1 MYMYHGTLLLYFT
14 HTLVPVYR
22 WYTCVHTY
30 IYVPPMWSFMWMCTV
45 GGTFFGFN
53 FLLRG
58 FKRVLCK
65 YTFLNLPGLRSQIV
79 HSNRLSNYFCF
90 CIDIIDTVLMM
101 VVLVQKCSEVG
112 IGLTFLSQEIFCQDP
127 GGRTGDDL
135 SRDKNCPVHLW
146 HAIDLQYK
154 SMLRNRREKALL
166 KLKYLFLL

>member
-1 MYMYHGTLLLYFT
+1 VYI
-14 HTLVPVYR
+14 HT
-22 WYTCVHTY
+22 
-30 IYVPPMWSFMWMCTV
+30 IYVCTYV
-45 GGTFFGFN
+45 KLHVNVHSWRAFFGFN

-127 GGRTGDDL
+127 GGRTGD
-135 SRDKNCPVHLW
+135 
-146 HAIDLQYK
+146 
-154 SMLRNRREKALL
+154 
-166 KLKYLFLL
+166 